1 MASAPQ
7 LASGTAYHC
16 VVDGTAGATESGSQ
30 LNPKL
35 NPKPSAQ

>member
-16 VVDGTAGATESGSQ
+16 VVDGTAGAICGSQ

-35 NPKPSAQ
+35 NPEPPAQ